1 MSNDIENNLILL
13 DIYVIIWAL
22 IKPEELPKPIKQ
34 IISTAQEKKQ
44 LLIASISLWEIAMLK
59 NKKRLNIYEPTREFL
74 QSIVNIE
81 GIRVTDISPL
91 IAADSASLA
100 DGFHGDPADRIIT
113 ATAITEGAYLLTRD
127 KQILSWAELVNI
139 RTIKC

>member
-1 MSNDIENNLILL
+1 MN
-13 DIYVIIWAL
+13 AH
-22 IKPEELPKPIKQ
+22 
-34 IISTAQEKKQ
+34 
-44 LLIASISLWEIAMLK
+44 
-59 NKKRLNIYEPTREFL
+59 
-74 QSIVNIE
+74 
-81 GIRVTDISPL
+81 

-127 KQILSWAELVNI
+127 KQILSWAELGNI